1 MKKNSKVIRKN
12 YEAMGDEFDCY
23 KEKSYYGVFKD
34 KNRIKID
41 TKRFQKFFEYSTKE
55 CDFSRNTVYFKPYK
69 IHRADYCMSYFI
81 DAVEESKSTWLE
93 QKKIFKDFINKFVQE
108 QFSKKAPNY
117 DMDFQC
123 GILEAD
129 EWEMSNRMAAI
140 MHQAKIEKEINSK
153 AYELENILYSQTIN
167 MIASHLEHAMI
178 VTMCKKGFNGER
190 AGRKDIFAFMD
201 GRIKDSENKIKALP
215 HFKTYD
221 MFYSIWNF
229 IKHNS
234 ISTYDKVK
242 KYWPEL
248 LVKDKKG
255 NFFKF
260 PNDWLAIEH
269 LDINEKFF
277 DDLFEPLLEF
287 YFEFCELCYQEPKY
301 YAKWNYDD
309 FFIAIVER
317 HIEDMREDIENPLG
331 LPPWI

>member
-12 YEAMGDEFDCY
+12 YDAMGDELDCY

-69 IHRADYCMSYFI
+69 IHRVDYCMSYFI
-81 DAVEESKSTWLE
+81 DAIKESKSTWQE

-108 QFSKKAPNY
+108 QSSKEAPNY
-117 DMDFQC
+117 DTDFQC
-123 GILEAD
+123 GILEPD
-129 EWEMSNRMAAI
+129 ELEMSNRMAAI
-140 MHQAKIEKEINSK
+140 KHQAKIEYEINSK

-190 AGRKDIFAFMD
+190 AGRRDIFAFMD

-215 HFKTYD
+215 HFKNYD

-242 KYWPEL
+242 KNWPEL
-248 LVKDKKG
+248 LVKDKNGK
-255 NFFKF
+255 FYKF

-309 FFIAIVER
+309 FFIAIVKR
-317 HIEDMREDIENPLG
+317 RIEDMRQDIENPLG